1 MTKNPDGTTRTLAT
15 MVRILDDPAATPE
28 QIRIA
33 MGWGAIPPGSA
44 LDWLRGYAAGVR
56 DGQRRMLH
64 LRGASIP
71 TRPSGA

>member
-15 MVRILDDPAATPE
+15 MVRILDDLAATPE
-28 QIRIA
+28 QVRIA

-56 DGQRRMLH
+56 DGRHVTPRDQ
-64 LRGASIP
+64 
-71 TRPSGA
+71 PSGA